1 MLKDKVATFEKV
13 SRERFIEDVLPYI
26 KSVYKYD
33 DEKSRYLAEDFYE
46 KIKIPARST
55 KESAGYDFFAY
66 DNITLKKGIGL
77 VIPTGIRCRIDGG
90 YSLDLYPRSG
100 QGFKKKIR
108 IANTVGIIDS
118 DYYRS
123 SNEGHIMVKL
133 VYEGF
138 DDESDKY
145 TTRIEDG
152 KAFCQGIFHEVFGA
166 TNDDEDS
173 MAIRDGGFGST
184 SKWYNY
190 ILYF

>member
-1 MLKDKVATFEKV
+1 MNTVAKFEKV
-13 SRERFIEDVLPYI
+13 SYDQFKKDWLDTFYDVSETSIGVEEIENRIRRIYDNIKLP
-26 KSVYKYD
+26 K
-33 DEKSRYLAEDFYE
+33 
-46 KIKIPARST
+46 RST
-55 KESAGYDFFAY
+55 VSSAGYDFFAY

-77 VIPTGIRCRIDGG
+77 VIPTGIRCRIDSG

-152 KAFCQGIFHEVFGA
+152 KAFCQGILHEVFGA

-184 SKWYNY
+184 SK
-190 ILYF
+190 

>member
-13 SRERFIEDVLPYI
+13 SVERFINDVLPYI
-26 KSVYKYD
+26 KEKYRYG
-33 DEKSRYLAEDFYE
+33 DEKSRYLAEELYNN
-46 KIKIPARST
+46 IKIPARST

-66 DNITLKKGIGL
+66 DNITLRKGIGL
-77 VIPTGIRCRIDGG
+77 VIPTGIRCRIDSG

-100 QGFKKKIR
+100 QGFKSKIR

-118 DYYRS
+118 DYYNS

-138 DDESDKY
+138 DDLDKY
-145 TTRIEDG
+145 TTNIEAG

-166 TNDDEDS
+166 TNDNEET

-184 SKWYNY
+184 SK
-190 ILYF
+190 